1 MKNILKK
8 TLFSMA
14 ASLLLSHTGF
24 TQTLVWPSG
33 IDQPWLS
40 TSAGVL
46 NGINTALIDYP
57 VARQLYGQL
66 AACAHGATMGTPTP
80 VNGVQVNDLTY
91 GTTVSVP
98 YPAGIYDMASVP
110 DVIIG
115 NNLNPGHDVNTE
127 FIMAV
132 SFVNNNTPQQIETD
146 FFDIV
151 YTGPGVFTVTYNS
164 SQYLPL
170 PAAFALPGG
179 TVHMDVIAET
189 KNTVYGRPQCD
200 RFFTVFDGHD
210 GGGTWD
216 IFAAYGTLSGYN
228 YILGTTDITDT
239 FQTAD
244 NYQPDVAGIQL
255 QTGGGPE
262 FDAAIFTWV
271 TQSNVRLHTM
281 TWRPVPDVTLA
292 TGTYWPAS
300 PGGLDYL
307 AHPRIDAND
316 DYATNSSVLNSNYK
330 VVYECQLFGGPNMT
344 IESFD
349 NLSFGFALS
358 SLIGIPGGPYDHF
371 APSVAFGAS
380 GPLGSQYLTT
390 QTTHD
395 GTAAPLPGDRVV
407 MQPVEE
413 ANPTFVAWGPLGSG
427 SAQYNF
433 VVNNTGGSGGSPTD
447 MIPTN
452 YTNATSTPCN
462 YVNDTSLVAWA
473 DYSGGNY
480 NIWYKRSGYD
490 WGSTGHYYRP
500 VIKQTDDRNAFSL
513 APNPAT
519 TAITLQ
525 ATGAYQIIDMLGR
538 ELLQGT
544 LAEKKQT
551 IDISSLSE
559 GNYIVSFKEDCNK
572 KVYRKF
578 TKL

>member
-1 MKNILKK
+1 MNNKIKK
-8 TLFSMA
+8 TIYSMA
-14 ASLLLSHTGF
+14 ALLLLANDGY
-24 TQTLVWPSG
+24 TQTLVWPTG
-33 IDQPWLS
+33 TDQPWLA
-40 TSAGVL
+40 TSARVL

-57 VARQLYGQL
+57 IARQMYGQL

-170 PAAFALPGG
+170 PAAFGTPGG

-200 RFFTVFDGHD
+200 RFFTVFDGHN

-244 NYQPDVAGIQL
+244 NWQPDVAGIQL

-316 DYATNSSVLNSNYK
+316 DYATNSSVSNSNYK
-330 VVYECQLFGGPNMT
+330 VVFECQLFGGSNMT

-349 NLSFGFALS
+349 NLSSGVVPS
-358 SLIGIPGGPYDHF
+358 SWIIGIP
-371 APSVAFGAS
+371 APAIDYYQPTIAFGAI
-380 GPLGSQYLTT
+380 GPLGNQFLTT
-390 QTTHD
+390 QTASDFSVT
-395 GTAAPLPGDRVV
+395 PGQWVTT
-407 MQPVEE
+407 QPIEE
-413 ANPTFVAWGPLGSG
+413 ATPTNVAWGPLGVG
-427 SAQYNF
+427 STRYNF
-433 VVNNTGGSGGSPTD
+433 VVNNSGGLAID
-447 MIPTN
+447 MTSTN

-473 DYSGGNY
+473 DYSGGNF

-525 ATGAYQIIDMLGR
+525 ATGAYQITDMLGR

-544 LAEKKQT
+544 LADKKQ
-551 IDISSLSE
+551 IINISTLPE
-559 GNYIVSFKEDCNK
+559 GNYIVSFKEDGNK
-572 KVYRKF
+572 TVYRKF